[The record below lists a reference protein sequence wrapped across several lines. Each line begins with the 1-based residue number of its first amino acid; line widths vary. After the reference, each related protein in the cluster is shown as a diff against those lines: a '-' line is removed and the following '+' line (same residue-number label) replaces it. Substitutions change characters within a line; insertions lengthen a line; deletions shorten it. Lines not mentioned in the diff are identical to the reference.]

1 MEITPSKLV
10 FHELIGLYVELIEST
25 NPTLNDIRGKVVDE
39 TKNMIIVQTEDG
51 TEKMIPKKSTSF
63 VFRIP
68 AQLSGKHA
76 ERYVKVNGN
85 LLLSQP
91 ENRTKNIR
99 KIHMR

>member
-10 FHELIGLYVELIEST
+10 FHELIGLQVEVTEAT
-25 NPTLNDIRGKVVDE
+25 NPALISISGRVADE
-39 TKNMIIVQTEDG
+39 TRNMLIIRTKEGTGKMVQKNG
-51 TEKMIPKKSTSF
+51 TSF

-68 AQLSGKHA
+68 AKLSGKHA
-76 ERYVKVNGN
+76 ERYVKVDGN